1 MGTSVNS
8 LIDRLTTL
16 HLCPSLR
23 APVNYWNNGAITSG
37 PLILIKS
44 QKKGSSQL
52 LVTKTFL
59 IEIAAEMFT
68 PNALKSFNILGE
80 NQSF

>member
-1 MGTSVNS
+1 MPIIG
-8 LIDRLTTL
+8 
-16 HLCPSLR
+16 
-23 APVNYWNNGAITSG
+23 APVNYWNNGATTSA

-44 QKKGSSQL
+44 QQKGSLQL